1 MGSFTE
7 MADRVKMIRYTY
19 NVVMEFTLPDILQQV
34 RRAIES
40 ENVEH
45 ARRLLGQLLQAN
57 PDNDGAWVLLAQVI
71 KTPEWQ
77 RACLERALVINPE
90 NKDAKQALLL
100 WILAREDDSPPPVAP
115 LAAPVSAP
123 LVSATVPNPLA
134 GLSLDD
140 FIRKLHEDL
149 NILKE
154 REAKYANAAPLF
166 LLNQLGDYET
176 AIALAKQAR
185 NKELS
190 PDILAVEFSRLNLE
204 IKEVVIIDQ
213 DPPRKPFTG
222 VNPYRGLRKFTED
235 DADFF
240 FGRNTAIQTL
250 LDRAKVMVE
259 GDNGV
264 YASDLMAVLGPSG
277 SGKSSLVR
285 AGLIPAIHQGRIPG
299 SNQWPV
305 MVLLPGDHP
314 LESLVRAL
322 KDQVDE
328 KPAAIRKQLASDDP
342 AGLHTLMVAALNR
355 ANKPDDAVLVL
366 VVDQFEELFT
376 LCTDEQERRR
386 FIDQLLYAGQ
396 SHRHRCLIVVTMRS
410 DFYSKVAAYKAL
422 AEAITRHQMLVSPL
436 TEKELREAILLP
448 AEAVGLELEK
458 DLVEQLLA
466 DTRNAPGVLPL
477 LQHALYELFQRHR
490 KGLLTLEDYK
500 SIGGVKRALA
510 HRANGVVN
518 ALKPEQQQVARRIF
532 MRLVQPGSNAAD
544 TRRRATMSEI
554 GNLADVDPLVTI
566 LVNANLLIKDRDTG
580 QDVLDVSHEAL
591 IQEWP
596 MLRDWLNEDRE
607 FLLWQQRLGAELN
620 QWQTSNF
627 DEGALLR
634 GAPLAE
640 AENWYQQRPTD
651 LNQTERDFI
660 EASIN
665 LRNREA
671 AAETARAQR
680 ELDAARNLATEQRKR
695 VIWLSV
701 VGGVAL
707 VLAVVAII
715 SGVLAVQ
722 RARDIARQNRA
733 IEAELAFSQTID
745 PAKRLAYLVTLF
757 NLGQGGVAR
766 RLFWETE
773 RADQLALFMTDDDQM
788 ATVIQGL
795 YMTLADVNRT
805 GHTDPLLAAMASA
818 LAKLPPGDTVAANL
832 RAELDQWQQARL
844 LVQQG
849 EYQAALAQ
857 YDTLVKLN
865 GRNPATRYERAA
877 VLVDLLDY
885 AAALAELDHT
895 LTLSLDSPA
904 FAANGVIEGGAEF
917 ATPAHVNWAI
927 RRLLAVHPELGQALN
942 QISADYPAMQQ
953 QGLVLAP
960 TPTPIADDSG
970 SPMVLVPAGPFTMG
984 SNRGQQNERPV
995 HQVDLAAFYID
1006 QYEVTNAQFVEFL
1019 NQKEIQEED
1028 GFSYLPGLDEYSDI
1042 YLDGA
1047 TWKIVE
1053 GGEDYPVN
1061 TVSFS
1066 GANAYCQ
1073 WRGARLPTEAEWEK
1087 AARGTDERTYPWG
1100 EAITCNV
1107 ANFFGSPDGGPCQ
1120 DYTAR
1125 VGSYPNGISPYGAY
1139 DMVGNVWEYVRSV
1152 YKDYPYNPGD
1162 GREDTSAASADALRV
1177 LRGGSWNYGISFS
1190 AATYRNNDFRLNPY
1204 LNVGFRCAA
1213 EP

>member
-1 MGSFTE
+1 
-7 MADRVKMIRYTY
+7 
-19 NVVMEFTLPDILQQV
+19 MEFTLPDTLQQA
-34 RRAIES
+34 RLAIES

-45 ARRLLGQLLQAN
+45 ARRLLSQLLQAN
-57 PDNDGAWVLLAQVI
+57 PDNDDAWVLLARVI

-90 NKDAKQALLL
+90 NKDAKQALLI
-100 WILAREDDSPPPVAP
+100 WILDREDDSPPPVAP
-115 LAAPVSAP
+115 LASPVSAP
-123 LVSATVPNPLA
+123 SVPVTVPDPLA

-140 FIRKLHEDL
+140 FMLKLHEDL

-154 REAKYANAAPLF
+154 REAKYANAAPLY

-176 AIALAKQAR
+176 AIALTEQAR
-185 NKELS
+185 KKELS

-213 DPPRKPFTG
+213 EPPRKPFTG

-235 DADFF
+235 DAEFF

-259 GDNGV
+259 SDTGA

-305 MVLLPGDHP
+305 MVLLPGNHP
-314 LESLVRAL
+314 LESLTRAF

-328 KPAAIRKQLASDDP
+328 KPAAIRKQLGNDDP
-342 AGLHTLMVAALNR
+342 AGLHNLMVAALNR
-355 ANKPDDAVLVL
+355 ANKPEDAVFVL
-366 VVDQFEELFT
+366 VIDQFEELFT
-376 LCTDEQERRR
+376 LCTDEQERRI
-386 FIDQLLYAGQ
+386 FIAKLLHAGQ

-410 DFYSKVAAYKAL
+410 DFYSEVAAYKPL

-458 DLVEQLLA
+458 DLVEQLLT

-510 HRANGVVN
+510 HRANGVIN

-596 MLRDWLNEDRE
+596 LLRHWLDEDRE

-620 QWQTSNF
+620 QWQTSKH

-640 AENWYQQRPTD
+640 AENWYQKRLAD
-651 LNQTERDFI
+651 LNETERNFI
-660 EASIN
+660 EAGIN
-665 LRNREA
+665 LRDHEVAKEA
-671 AAETARAQR
+671 ARAQR

-722 RARDIARQNRA
+722 RAGDIARQNRA
-733 IEAELAFSQTID
+733 IEAELAFTQTID
-745 PAKRLAYLVTLF
+745 PAKRLANLVTLF
-757 NLGQGGVAR
+757 NLDQGGVAR
-766 RLFWETE
+766 RLFWEIE
-773 RADQLALFMTDDDQM
+773 QVDQLTLFTVDHDRM
-788 ATVIQGL
+788 AIVIQGL

-818 LAKLPPGDTVAANL
+818 LAKLPPDNTTAANL
-832 RAELDQWQQARL
+832 RAELEQWQQARL

-849 EYQAALAQ
+849 EYQAALTQ
-857 YDTLVKLN
+857 YDTLVNLN

-885 AAALAELDHT
+885 AAALAELDQV

-904 FAANGVIEGGAEF
+904 FVANGVIAGNAEF
-917 ATPAHVNWAI
+917 ATSAHVNRAV
-927 RRLLAVHPELGQALN
+927 RRLIAVQPRLGQALN
-942 QISADYPAMQQ
+942 QSSTNYPALQQ

-960 TPTPIADDSG
+960 TPTPIADASG
-970 SPMVLVPAGPFTMG
+970 SAMVLVPAGPFTMG
-984 SNRGQQNERPV
+984 SNRGLQNERPV
-995 HQVDLAAFYID
+995 HQVDLTAFYID
-1006 QYEVTNAQFVEFL
+1006 QFEVSNAQFAEFL
-1019 NQKEIQEED
+1019 NQKEIQGED
-1028 GFSYLPGLDEYSDI
+1028 AFSYLPGLDELSDI
-1042 YLDGA
+1042 YLEGT
-1047 TWKIVE
+1047 TWKTVE

-1061 TVSFS
+1061 IVSWT

-1073 WRGARLPTEAEWEK
+1073 WRGGRLPTEAEWEK

-1107 ANFFGSPDGGPCQ
+1107 ANFFGAPNGGPCQ
-1120 DYTAR
+1120 EYTTPA
-1125 VGSYPNGISPYGAY
+1125 GSYPNGISPYGAY
-1139 DMVGNVWEYVRSV
+1139 DMVGNVWEYVQSI
-1152 YKDYPYNPGD
+1152 YKDYPYAPTD
-1162 GREDTSAASADALRV
+1162 GREDTSAATVDALRV
-1177 LRGGSWNYGISFS
+1177 LRGGSWNYGISF
-1190 AATYRNNDFRLNPY
+1190 APATYRNNDFRLNPY
-1204 LNVGFRCAA
+1204 YNVGFRCAA